1 MPSLHSPK
9 LEVLIVDDE
18 VQARELL
25 SEFSRAQGYEVAMA
39 TSYDSRAASR
49 SDPFSAA
56 IQGCDDQTHLDDH
69 RSVQRARA
77 NRDARFLRALDMTLD
92 TMMQTLAR

>member
-9 LEVLIVDDE
+9 IEVLIVDDE
-18 VQARELL
+18 VQARDLL

-39 TSYDSRAASR
+39 NDSRAASR

-56 IQGCDDQTHLDDH
+56 IQGCDDQNHLDDR

-77 NRDARFLRALDMTLD
+77 YRDARFLRALDMTLD
-92 TMMQTLAR
+92 TLMHTLAR

>member
-39 TSYDSRAASR
+39 DDSRAASR
-49 SDPFSAA
+49 SDPFSAQYKVVMTRTISTTA
-56 IQGCDDQTHLDDH
+56 EA
-69 RSVQRARA
+69 SSARVHSA
-77 NRDARFLRALDMTLD
+77 MRGSSARWT
-92 TMMQTLAR
+92 

>member
-9 LEVLIVDDE
+9 TEVLIVDDE

-25 SEFSRAQGYEVAMA
+25 SEFSRAQGCEVAMA
-39 TSYDSRAASR
+39 NDGRAASR

-56 IQGCDDQTHLDDH
+56 IQGCDDQHHLDIAEV
-69 RSVQRARA
+69 SSARA
-77 NRDARFLRALDMTLD
+77 YRHARFFRALDMTLD
-92 TMMQTLAR
+92 TLMQTLPR